1 MFYRTFGTLKS
12 GGEFEEFH
20 VHFGIESI
28 AFNQIF

>member
-1 MFYRTFGTLKS
+1 MFYRIFGTLPS

-28 AFNQIF
+28 VFN